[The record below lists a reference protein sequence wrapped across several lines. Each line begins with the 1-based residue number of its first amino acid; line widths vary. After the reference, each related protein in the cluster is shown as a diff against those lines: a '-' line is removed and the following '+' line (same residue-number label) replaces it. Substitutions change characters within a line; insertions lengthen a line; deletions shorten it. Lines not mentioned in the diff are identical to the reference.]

1 MQLSNSFKTK
11 CNKYYCITLSPVTSQ
26 ISFTVRTTMMNI
38 HTFIN
43 TAWNQTASK
52 PASVENY
59 MKNNI

>member
-1 MQLSNSFKTK
+1 MQLLNSFKTK
-11 CNKYYCITLSPVTSQ
+11 CNKYYCITLSPVTAQ

-52 PASVENY
+52 PAS
-59 MKNNI
+59 